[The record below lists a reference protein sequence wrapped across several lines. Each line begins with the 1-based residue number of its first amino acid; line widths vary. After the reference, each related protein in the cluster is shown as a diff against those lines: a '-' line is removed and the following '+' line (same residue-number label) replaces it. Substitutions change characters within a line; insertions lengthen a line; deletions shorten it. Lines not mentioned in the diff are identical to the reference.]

1 MNKKPQ
7 TYTVVIEETLRR
19 EIRIPA
25 DSPRDAWDQV
35 YSLYMLDRI
44 ELSGDDW
51 KDTRIDVAG
60 YPELH

>member
-1 MNKKPQ
+1 MNEKPK

-19 EIRIPA
+19 EIDIPA

-51 KDTRIDVAG
+51 LNTDITVTGETEAK
-60 YPELH
+60 